1 MKNIFLSWGKKIK
14 LKPLLPSLKEKKRYI
29 VYEII
34 SEKQFTPR
42 DATAAIEKATKD
54 FLGILGLSKAGII
67 ILKERFK
74 NNKGIIRVNNKYVDE
89 TKAALTLIKE
99 INKTKVTFRS
109 LGVSGILDKAQ
120 KKFIDKKEEK

>member
-74 NNKGIIRVNNKYVDE
+74 NNKGIIRVNRKKVDNL
-89 TKAALTLIKE
+89 KSSLMLIKK
-99 INKTKVTFRS
+99 INKQDVIVKT
-109 LGVSGILDKAQ
+109 LGVSGILKKA
-120 KKFIDKKEEK
+120 EKRYLAS